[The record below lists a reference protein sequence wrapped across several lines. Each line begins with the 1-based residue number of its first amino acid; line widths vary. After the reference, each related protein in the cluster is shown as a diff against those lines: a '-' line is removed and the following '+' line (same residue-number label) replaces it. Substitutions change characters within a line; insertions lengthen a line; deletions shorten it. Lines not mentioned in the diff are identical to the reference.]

1 MQVSLEEPYWDLLL
15 ERIKDGECTP
25 FLGAGACAG
34 VLPLG
39 ATIAQRWADKEG
51 YPLDDC
57 TDLARVA
64 QFLAVQ
70 YDAIRPKRD
79 LIRQFSGVRPPDF
92 SNPYEPHRVLAELP
106 LPVYIT
112 TNYDNFLFQ
121 ALSQAEYKP
130 GLKKMPIRE
139 VCRWNKYVQSRLRN
153 QQALLKP
160 ASYARITEKSPVI
173 FHLHGHTELAE
184 SMVLTEDDYLDFLVN
199 VSKDEDLLP
208 PRIQE
213 AMAGT
218 SLLFLG
224 YRLSDWNFRVLFRS
238 VVGYLEKSIARAHIS
253 VQLVPLREGHSEA
266 QREKAQAYLQRYFG
280 DLKIQVYW
288 GTATSFAKELKDR
301 WQQYSRQQENQ
312 DVTGIPAVHRPTSV

>member
-1 MQVSLEEPYWDLLL
+1 MENTLGETYWNLLL

-25 FLGAGACAG
+25 FLGAGACYG

-39 ATIAQRWADKEG
+39 SEIAERWAEAEG

-70 YDAIRPKRD
+70 YDAIRPKRE
-79 LIRQFSGVRPPDF
+79 LIRQFREVQPPDF

-112 TNYDNFLFQ
+112 TNYDDFLFR
-121 ALSQAEYKP
+121 ALNQTEYAP
-130 GLKKMPIRE
+130 GRKKNPIRE
-139 VCRWNKYVQSRLRN
+139 VCKWNKYVQIKLKGQS
-153 QQALLKP
+153 ALHRP
-160 ASYARITEKSPVI
+160 AYYSKITYENPVV
-173 FHLHGHTELAE
+173 FHLHGHAELAE

-199 VSKDEDLLP
+199 ISKDEDLLP

-253 VQLVPLREGHSEA
+253 VQLVPLKKESSEE
-266 QREKAQAYLQRYFG
+266 QRAKAQAYLQRYFG

-288 GTATSFAKELKDR
+288 GTAANFAKELRDR
-301 WQQYSRQQENQ
+301 WEMY
-312 DVTGIPAVHRPTSV
+312 TSKGK

>member
-1 MQVSLEEPYWDLLL
+1 MQSTLEETYWNLLL

-25 FLGAGACAG
+25 FLGAGACSG
-34 VLPLG
+34 VLPMG
-39 ATIAQRWADKEG
+39 SEIAQRWAQDEG

-70 YDAIRPKRD
+70 YDAIRPKRE
-79 LIRQFSGVRPPDF
+79 LIKQFRNVEPPDF
-92 SNPYEPHRVLAELP
+92 SNPYEPHRVLADLP

-112 TNYDNFLFQ
+112 TNYDDFLFK
-121 ALSQAEYKP
+121 ALSEAEYAP
-130 GLKKMPIRE
+130 GFKKSPVRE
-139 VCRWNKYVQSRLRN
+139 VCRWNKYVQS
-153 QQALLKP
+153 QLKRQ
-160 ASYARITEKSPVI
+160 SGIFKSSSHSKINEKTPVI

-199 VSKDEDLLP
+199 ISKDEELLP
-208 PRIQE
+208 VRIQD

-253 VQLVPLREGHSEA
+253 VQLVPLREGSSEE
-266 QREKAQAYLQRYFG
+266 QKLKARAYLQRYFG
-280 DLKIQVYW
+280 KLEIQVYW
-288 GTATSFAKELKDR
+288 GTAANFARELRDR
-301 WQQYSRQQENQ
+301 WAAY
-312 DVTGIPAVHRPTSV
+312 PK

>member
-1 MQVSLEEPYWDLLL
+1 MQDSLGETYWNLLL

-39 ATIAQRWADKEG
+39 SAIAQRWADDEG
-51 YPLDDC
+51 YPLEDC

-70 YDAIRPKRD
+70 YDAIRPKRE
-79 LIRQFSGVRPPDF
+79 LIRQFSKVEPPDF
-92 SNPYEPHRVLAELP
+92 KNPYEPHRVLADLP

-112 TNYDNFLFQ
+112 TNYDNFLFK
-121 ALSQAEYKP
+121 ALSQAEYAP
-130 GLKKMPIRE
+130 GLKKAPIRE
-139 VCRWNKYVQSRLRN
+139 VCRWNKYVQNKLKN
-153 QQALLKP
+153 QSALLKP
-160 ASYARITEKSPVI
+160 ASYARITEKTPVI

-199 VSKDEDLLP
+199 VSRDEDLLP

-253 VQLVPLREGHSEA
+253 VQLVPLREGHSEE
-266 QREKAQAYLQRYFG
+266 QKTKAQAYLQRYFG

-288 GTATSFAKELKDR
+288 GPAEKFAKELRDR
-301 WQQYSRQQENQ
+301 WQRYSGQQEYD
-312 DVTGIPAVHRPTSV
+312 DVRGVSTIHRPTAL

>member
-1 MQVSLEEPYWDLLL
+1 MQDTLEEPYWELLL
-15 ERIKDGECTP
+15 DRIKDGECTP
-25 FLGAGACAG
+25 FLGAGACWG

-39 ATIAQRWADKEG
+39 SEIAQEWADEEG

-64 QFLAVQ
+64 QFLAVK
-70 YDAIRPKRD
+70 YDPMRPKGK
-79 LIRQFSGVRPPDF
+79 LIRQFKNVDPPDF
-92 SNPYEPHRVLAELP
+92 SNLYEPHRLLADLP

-112 TNYDNFLFQ
+112 TNYDDFLFQ
-121 ALSQAEYKP
+121 ALSRAEYAP
-130 GLKKMPIRE
+130 GFKKVPIRE
-139 VCRWNKYVQSRLRN
+139 VCRWNKYIRSRLKG
-153 QQALLKP
+153 QTTLLKP
-160 ASYARITEKSPVI
+160 ATYSKINEKTPVI

-199 VSKDEDLLP
+199 ISRDEELVP

-238 VVGYLEKSIARAHIS
+238 VVSYLEQSIARAHIS
-253 VQLVPLREGHSEA
+253 VQLVPVREGTPEE
-266 QREKAQAYLQRYFG
+266 QKKKAQAYLRRYFG

-288 GTATSFAKELKDR
+288 GTAGDFTKELRDR
-301 WQQYSRQQENQ
+301 WEKYNKRQEPQH
-312 DVTGIPAVHRPTSV
+312 VR

>member
-1 MQVSLEEPYWDLLL
+1 MEDTLPELYWNLLL

-39 ATIAQRWADKEG
+39 SEIAERWARDEG

-70 YDAIRPKRD
+70 YDAIRPKQE
-79 LIRQFSGVRPPDF
+79 LIRQFRRVEAPNF
-92 SNPYEPHRVLAELP
+92 TNPYEPHRVLADLP

-121 ALSQAEYKP
+121 ALSQAEYAP
-130 GLKKMPIRE
+130 GLKKSPVRE
-139 VCRWNKYVQSRLRN
+139 VCRWNKYIQTKFKHQSTLHR
-153 QQALLKP
+153 QS
-160 ASYARITEKSPVI
+160 SYSRITEKTPVI
-173 FHLHGHTELAE
+173 FHLHGHAELAE

-199 VSKDEDLLP
+199 ISKDEDLLP

-253 VQLVPLREGHSEA
+253 VQLVPLKEGHSDE
-266 QREKAQAYLQRYFG
+266 QRSKAQAYLQRYFG

-288 GTATSFAKELKDR
+288 GTAASFTRELRDR
-301 WQQYSRQQENQ
+301 WQRYSKQEEYQ
-312 DVTGIPAVHRPTSV
+312 DVRGVSTIHRSPSL

>member
-1 MQVSLEEPYWDLLL
+1 MPDSLEEPYWDLLL

-39 ATIAQRWADKEG
+39 AKIAERWAEKEK

-79 LIRQFSGVRPPDF
+79 LIRQFSGVGPPDF

-112 TNYDNFLFQ
+112 TNYDNFLFK
-121 ALSQAEYKP
+121 ALSQVEYAP
-130 GLKKMPIRE
+130 GLKKTPIRE
-139 VCRWNKYVQSRLRN
+139 VCRWNKYVQNKLKS
-153 QQALLKP
+153 QSALLKP
-160 ASYARITEKSPVI
+160 ASYARITEKTPVI
-173 FHLHGHTELAE
+173 FHLHGHTDLAE

-238 VVGYLEKSIARAHIS
+238 ALGYLEKSIARAHIS
-253 VQLVPLREGHSEA
+253 VQLVPLREGHSEDQKA
-266 QREKAQAYLQRYFG
+266 RAQAYLQRYFG

-288 GTATSFAKELKDR
+288 GTAESFAKELRDR
-301 WQQYSRQQENQ
+301 WRKYSGQQEPQ
-312 DVTGIPAVHRPTSV
+312 HV

>member
-1 MQVSLEEPYWDLLL
+1 MEDTLGETYWNLLL

-39 ATIAQRWADKEG
+39 SEIAQRWALDEG

-70 YDAIRPKRD
+70 YDAIRPKRE
-79 LIRQFSGVRPPDF
+79 LIRQFSRAEAPDF
-92 SNPYEPHRVLAELP
+92 KYPYEPHRVLASLP

-121 ALSQAEYKP
+121 ALSQAEYAP
-130 GLKKMPIRE
+130 GQKKTPVRE
-139 VCRWNKYVQSRLRN
+139 VCRWNKYVQARLKG
-153 QQALLKP
+153 QASLFRP
-160 ASYARITEKSPVI
+160 ASYARITEKTPVI
-173 FHLHGHTELAE
+173 FHLHGHAGMAE

-199 VSKDEDLLP
+199 VSKDDDLLP

-253 VQLVPLREGHSEA
+253 VQLVPLREGHSQD
-266 QREKAQAYLQRYFG
+266 QRAKAQAYLQRYFR
-280 DLKIQVYW
+280 DLKIEVYW
-288 GTATSFAKELKDR
+288 GTAATFAKELSIR
-301 WQQYSRQQENQ
+301 WERFSNQ
-312 DVTGIPAVHRPTSV
+312 